1 MTENNEINPDGTTT
15 VFVSE
20 EQKRRNAQR
29 TIDNMKKEEAPK
41 THPINSPEQ
50 IKKNLIAFEAGE
62 KETEAQIEEERRK
75 TKAKL
80 ENALDLDAD
89 K

>member
-1 MTENNEINPDGTTT
+1 MTQNKTNPDGTTN

-20 EQKRRNAQR
+20 EQKRRNVQR
-29 TIDNMKKEEAPK
+29 TIDNMKKERTPK

-50 IKKNLIAFEAGE
+50 IRRNLIAFEAGE
-62 KETEAQIEEERRK
+62 KEVEAQIEEQRRK

-89 K
+89 E